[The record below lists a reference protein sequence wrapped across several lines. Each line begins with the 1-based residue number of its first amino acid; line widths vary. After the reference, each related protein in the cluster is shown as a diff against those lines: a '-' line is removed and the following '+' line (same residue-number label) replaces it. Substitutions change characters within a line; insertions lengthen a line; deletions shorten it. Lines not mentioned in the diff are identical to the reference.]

1 MTKYWQTYF
10 CQKTKIV
17 TNKKTV
23 KMNTGGSICFF
34 NQWQIN
40 KSVSGLGV
48 STHEFNLMY
57 DMQKKKKKSLGNSMY
72 FRPSNM
78 FNTFFWSLLTNHQL
92 WLKMNDFQF
101 RKGPLHS
108 AIHLSISALRSGLHR
123 IFCHL
128 KWDSTLKV

>member
-1 MTKYWQTYF
+1 
-10 CQKTKIV
+10 
-17 TNKKTV
+17 
-23 KMNTGGSICFF
+23 MNTGGSICFF

-78 FNTFFWSLLTNHQL
+78 FNTFF
-92 WLKMNDFQF
+92 
-101 RKGPLHS
+101 
-108 AIHLSISALRSGLHR
+108 
-123 IFCHL
+123 
-128 KWDSTLKV
+128 